1 MKLLRTLKYDEVSFY
16 YSFVT
21 TEKFENDF
29 GYFVIESRVLFN
41 SLVIFTPINYQLSA
55 LLVNISDIV

>member
-1 MKLLRTLKYDEVSFY
+1 MKLLHTLKYDEVSFY

-29 GYFVIESRVLFN
+29 GYFVIESGVLFN
-41 SLVIFTPINYQLSA
+41 SLVMFTTH
-55 LLVNISDIV
+55 